1 MGQTLTVSYVFM
13 LPQQNENSH
22 HERTTVNQAYQYYNV
37 ADPQEPPTGASPQH
51 SAGREKWK
59 NKKIIETSKK
69 HEKYQTQENT
79 CNNSNRFI
87 R

>member
-1 MGQTLTVSYVFM
+1 MLYFTKTLILDDLTHFSCGYLFRTVGQTLTVSYVFM

-51 SAGREKWK
+51 SAGREK
-59 NKKIIETSKK
+59 
-69 HEKYQTQENT
+69 
-79 CNNSNRFI
+79 
-87 R
+87 